1 MTAKKTL
8 LIGRVFMLYDVTFI
22 FVLKQVF
29 IMQHYIL
36 TACGRCTWNSNSA
49 THPPSLNLFLRE
61 GTLLQFINVLSIF
74 FTDLLH
80 TSLVVT
86 WVLLLLFVLVS

>member
-22 FVLKQVF
+22 FVLKQD
-29 IMQHYIL
+29 YIL